1 MIACIAVAC
10 IFLPARPAQSPVAK
24 QINPQTPVA
33 DTDRDHIKERNEWFD
48 RGRIVRGLPSA
59 ELRRKAYRSKVA
71 MQAQRADTLAQPNR
85 QFLFSVSRAACRSP
99 RMPAGADTEDH
110 HQVAG
115 RVRRKPE
122 EGPYDGES
130 LDAAVRG
137 LEKKSIQTTR
147 KDVRAAPPGML
158 VCMNDQAMR
167 TCTNKKCVAYGHI
180 VYSVTTRCP
189 LCKCDLRATLPA
201 SEVAALYK
209 HENRLPATR

>member
-1 MIACIAVAC
+1 M
-10 IFLPARPAQSPVAK
+10 R
-24 QINPQTPVA
+24 
-33 DTDRDHIKERNEWFD
+33 
-48 RGRIVRGLPSA
+48 
-59 ELRRKAYRSKVA
+59 
-71 MQAQRADTLAQPNR
+71 AQRADTLAQPNR

-99 RMPAGADTEDH
+99 SDASGNGTEDH
-110 HQVAG
+110 QQVAG

-137 LEKKSIQTTR
+137 LENKSIHTTR
-147 KDVRAAPPGML
+147 KDVRADPRGML
-158 VCMNDQAMR
+158 VCMNEQAMR

-201 SEVAALYK
+201 SEITALSK